1 MMVNAEIPV
10 VTGANTEKRP
20 CRQERFSID
29 EKSPMRSLWI
39 GIILL
44 GNSLLGPSSSLV
56 QLASSGPYSA
66 RSYSYQELHT
76 LWAAMPRPKTGD
88 KRAAIL
94 RAATKTIAEDGIG
107 ASTSSIAKAA
117 AVAEGS
123 LFRYFPDKD
132 KLLNEL
138 YRELK
143 LDMRNAMIAGFPLTG
158 SLRKRVQHIW
168 NAYVTWGMESPAKR
182 RAMMQVTVS
191 ERITDQSRQEGQ
203 VGFED
208 ATEAMQQFV
217 AQGKLSGLPPAFASD
232 LLLAMAET
240 TMASMVANPAKAEH
254 YRSAG
259 FEAFWS
265 AAGKK

>member
-1 MMVNAEIPV
+1 MCYGRGTLAGGFGSLSAGDGAPNAI
-10 VTGANTEKRP
+10 N
-20 CRQERFSID
+20 
-29 EKSPMRSLWI
+29 
-39 GIILL
+39 GIIT
-44 GNSLLGPSSSLV
+44 SRFYP
-56 QLASSGPYSA
+56 
-66 RSYSYQELHT
+66 YQELHT

-107 ASTSSIAKAA
+107 ASTASIAKAA

-143 LDMRNAMIAGFPLTG
+143 RDMRNAMIAAFPSTG

-168 NAYVTWGMESPAKR
+168 NAYVTWGMESAAKR
-182 RAMMQVTVS
+182 RAMMQLTVS
-191 ERITDQSRQEGQ
+191 ERITDQSRQEGHA
-203 VGFED
+203 GFED
-208 ATEAMQQFV
+208 ATEAIQQLV
-217 AQGKLSGLPPAFASD
+217 ARGKLSGLPPAFASD

-240 TMASMVANPAKAEH
+240 TMASMVANPAKAATRH
-254 YRSAG
+254 IAKPCHQ
-259 FEAFWS
+259 FESSVNKVRA
-265 AAGKK
+265 

>member
-1 MMVNAEIPV
+1 
-10 VTGANTEKRP
+10 
-20 CRQERFSID
+20 
-29 EKSPMRSLWI
+29 
-39 GIILL
+39 
-44 GNSLLGPSSSLV
+44 
-56 QLASSGPYSA
+56 
-66 RSYSYQELHT
+66 
-76 LWAAMPRPKTGD
+76 MPRPKTGD

-107 ASTSSIAKAA
+107 ASTASVAKAA

-143 LDMRNAMIAGFPLTG
+143 LDMRSAMIAGFPLTG

-168 NAYVTWGMESPAKR
+168 NAYVTWGIESPAKR
-182 RAMMQVTVS
+182 RAMMQLAVS

-203 VGFED
+203 AGFED

-240 TMASMVANPAKAEH
+240 TMASMVANPAKAER

>member
-1 MMVNAEIPV
+1 
-10 VTGANTEKRP
+10 
-20 CRQERFSID
+20 
-29 EKSPMRSLWI
+29 
-39 GIILL
+39 
-44 GNSLLGPSSSLV
+44 
-56 QLASSGPYSA
+56 
-66 RSYSYQELHT
+66 
-76 LWAAMPRPKTGD
+76 MPRPKTGD

-94 RAATKTIAEDGIG
+94 RAATRTIAETGIG
-107 ASTSSIAKAA
+107 ASTASIAKAA

-143 LDMRNAMIAGFPLTG
+143 LDMRSAMSAGFPSTG
-158 SLRKRVQHIW
+158 SLRKRVQHVW

-182 RAMMQVTVS
+182 KAMTQLTVS
-191 ERITDQSRQEGQ
+191 DRITDQSKREGQ
-203 VGFED
+203 TGFEE

-217 AQGKLSGLPPAFASD
+217 ARSKLGGLPAAFASD

-240 TMASMVANPAKAEH
+240 TMASMAAHPAKAEQ

-265 AAGKK
+265 AAAKK

>member
-1 MMVNAEIPV
+1 
-10 VTGANTEKRP
+10 
-20 CRQERFSID
+20 
-29 EKSPMRSLWI
+29 
-39 GIILL
+39 
-44 GNSLLGPSSSLV
+44 
-56 QLASSGPYSA
+56 
-66 RSYSYQELHT
+66 
-76 LWAAMPRPKTGD
+76 MPRPKTGD

-94 RAATKTIAEDGIG
+94 LAATKTIAEDGIG
-107 ASTSSIAKAA
+107 ASTARIAKVA

-143 LDMRNAMIAGFPLTG
+143 LDMRSAMTAGFPLTG
-158 SLRKRVQHIW
+158 SLRNRVQHIW

-182 RAMMQVTVS
+182 KAMMQLAIS
-191 ERITDQSRQEGQ
+191 DRITDQSRREGQ
-203 VGFED
+203 VGFEQ

-217 AQGKLSGLPPAFASD
+217 AKGKLNGLPPAFASD

-240 TMASMVANPAKAEH
+240 TMASMAANPGKGES
-254 YRSAG
+254 YRNAG

-265 AAGKK
+265 AAAKK

>member
-1 MMVNAEIPV
+1 MA
-10 VTGANTEKRP
+10 
-20 CRQERFSID
+20 
-29 EKSPMRSLWI
+29 
-39 GIILL
+39 
-44 GNSLLGPSSSLV
+44 
-56 QLASSGPYSA
+56 
-66 RSYSYQELHT
+66 
-76 LWAAMPRPKTGD
+76 RPKTGD

-94 RAATKTIAEDGIG
+94 RAATKTIAENGIG
-107 ASTSSIAKAA
+107 ASTASIAKAA

-143 LDMRNAMIAGFPLTG
+143 LDMRSAMVAGFPLTG

-168 NAYVTWGMESPAKR
+168 NAYVTWGMGSPAKR
-182 RAMMQVTVS
+182 KAMMQLTVS
-191 ERITDQSRQEGQ
+191 ERITEQSRQEGRA
-203 VGFED
+203 GFED
-208 ATEAMQQFV
+208 ATKAMEQLV
-217 AQGKLSGLPPAFASD
+217 AQGKLSGLPSAFASD

-240 TMASMVANPAKAEH
+240 TMASMVTNRAKAAR

-265 AAGKK
+265 AVGKNLGD

>member
-1 MMVNAEIPV
+1 
-10 VTGANTEKRP
+10 
-20 CRQERFSID
+20 
-29 EKSPMRSLWI
+29 
-39 GIILL
+39 
-44 GNSLLGPSSSLV
+44 
-56 QLASSGPYSA
+56 
-66 RSYSYQELHT
+66 
-76 LWAAMPRPKTGD
+76 MPRPKTGD

-94 RAATKTIAEDGIG
+94 RAATETIAEDGIG
-107 ASTSSIAKAA
+107 APTARVAKAA
-117 AVAEGS
+117 SVAEGS
-123 LFRYFPDKD
+123 LFRYFADKD
-132 KLLNEL
+132 TLLNEL

-143 LDMRNAMIAGFPLTG
+143 LDMRRAMIAGFPLTG
-158 SLRKRVQHIW
+158 SLRKRIQHLW

-182 RAMMQVTVS
+182 GAMMQLSVS

-208 ATEAMQQFV
+208 ATKAMQQLV
-217 AQGKLSGLPPAFASD
+217 AQGKLSGLPAGFASD

-254 YRSAG
+254 YRSAE